1 MLASNPNPSVRSK
14 RTKATH
20 LPRDR
25 NMRMKLLSVD
35 RSTGTD
41 GDQYGRV
48 INLNKVL
55 RRFCKKAVLQALQQ
69 KRRPR

>member
-1 MLASNPNPSVRSK
+1 MG
-14 RTKATH
+14 
-20 LPRDR
+20 
-25 NMRMKLLSVD
+25 MKLLSVD

-41 GDQYGRV
+41 SDQYGRV
-48 INLNKVL
+48 INPNKVL